1 MRVSVLLGILEPLD
15 IGPPKFRALLYRNSI
30 SPSQLDDPY
39 SRIPLGRF
47 VSLFEDLAIALDRP
61 FLGAEVGARYQA
73 ADMGPIGIL
82 FSISSSLRIGFER
95 FSRYLSAFATSTDI
109 SLIPEGDDL
118 IWTYRIGD
126 PAIWPRRQ
134 DAEYAISATCQM
146 IRDYLGESWRPVAVH
161 FEHAEP
167 PDAECLGR
175 LFKAPMHFAQPTNA
189 VVFRQD
195 QADRVTR
202 REDTA
207 MVAVLERHIHDLM
220 ATASDQH
227 SVSDS
232 VRSYIAMYIG
242 HASVTLPAIADAL
255 GIPARTLQRQLTRE
269 GTSIRALVREER
281 ERLALRLLREGNPQI
296 SALADTLGYSAPTAF
311 SRAFKTWTGR
321 RPKRG

>member
-1 MRVSVLLGILEPLD
+1 MLLGILEPLN
-15 IGPPKFRALLYRNSI
+15 IRTPKLRSLLHRNAI

-39 SRIPLGRF
+39 SMIPLSRF
-47 VSLFEDLAIALDRP
+47 VSLFEDMAVALDRP
-61 FLGAEVGARYQA
+61 FLGAEAGNRYEA

-109 SLIPEGDDL
+109 SLIPKDDTL
-118 IWTYRIGD
+118 LWSYRIGD

-134 DAEYAISATCQM
+134 DAEYAVAATCQM

-167 PDAECLGR
+167 PDAHCLGNI
-175 LFKAPMHFAQPTNA
+175 LKAPVHFGQPTNA
-189 VVFRQD
+189 VVIRQD
-195 QADRVTR
+195 HAERVKR
-202 REDTA
+202 REDSA
-207 MVAVLERHIHDLM
+207 MVAVLERHIRDLLNA
-220 ATASDQH
+220 ATEQR

-232 VRSYIAMYIG
+232 VRAYVAMYIG
-242 HASVTLPAIADAL
+242 HAPVTLPAIADAL
-255 GIPARTLQRQLTRE
+255 GTPARTLQRQLTRE

-281 ERLALRLLREGNPQI
+281 ERLALRLLCEGKPKL
-296 SALADTLGYSAPTAF
+296 SALADNLGYSAPTAF